1 MASNKDIK
9 LEMEWENKA
18 YSKGSYPVIVT
29 DGLFNEKNEAFA
41 ELFKKISPSSESRV
55 FLVADQN
62 VVQQTPVLGTEIGRY
77 MKAYGITLAGKA
89 VVLSGGEK
97 IKYDGRLSA
106 MRVLSA
112 ALQCHLS
119 VNDVMVILGGGTVL
133 DVAGHVATMI
143 RGGVRVIRI
152 PTTPEAQL
160 EAGFADNAALDEGV
174 IKDGSRIMTQPA
186 GALIDP
192 IFAKTTLE
200 AVWRG
205 GLNEAV
211 RFACVKDKDL
221 FEFLEK
227 NAKALHDRDQ
237 EVYRELIR
245 KFVPVRVKEGPT
257 TFALWSALRLQSMSN
272 YRLPHGYALGI
283 ASRLDGGY
291 AVAQGLISD
300 EDWQRICAVYVALGG
315 LDCFPN
321 SRRILHQKANILSG
335 LDAWKLS
342 MGEETIDL
350 PKGIGKSTSVK
361 QPDRNVL
368 VDVIEAL
375 EIEAE
380 SAAPYS
386 DSHDRSYSG
395 EAAMTQPRE
404 DESAF

>member
-1 MASNKDIK
+1 MASNKEIK
-9 LEMEWENKA
+9 LEMAWENKA
-18 YSKGSYPVIVT
+18 LSKGSYPVIVT

-41 ELFKKISPSSESRV
+41 DLFKSVAPSSESRV

-77 MKAYGITLAGKA
+77 MKAHNITLAGKA

-106 MRVLSA
+106 TRVLSA

-174 IKDGSRIMTQPA
+174 IKDGSRIMTQPV
-186 GALIDP
+186 GVLIDP

-211 RFACVKDKDL
+211 RYACVKDKGL
-221 FEFLEK
+221 FEFLEE
-227 NAKALHDRDQ
+227 NAQALHDRDQ
-237 EVYRELIR
+237 EMYRELVR
-245 KFVPVRVKEGPT
+245 RFVPVRVKEGPT
-257 TFALWSALRLQSMSN
+257 TFALWSAMRMQSMSN

-291 AVAQGLISD
+291 AVAQGLISE
-300 EDWQRICAVYVALGG
+300 EDWQRVCDVYVALGG

-321 SRRILHQKANILSG
+321 SRRIFHQKANVLAG

-342 MGEETIDL
+342 TGDEVIDL
-350 PKGIGKSTSVK
+350 PKGIGKKTTVK

-368 VDVIEAL
+368 VEVISAL

-380 SAAPYS
+380 NAAPYG
-386 DSHDRSYSG
+386 DANDRSYQG
-395 EAAMTQPRE
+395 EQSMSYHRE
-404 DESAF
+404 DDSAF